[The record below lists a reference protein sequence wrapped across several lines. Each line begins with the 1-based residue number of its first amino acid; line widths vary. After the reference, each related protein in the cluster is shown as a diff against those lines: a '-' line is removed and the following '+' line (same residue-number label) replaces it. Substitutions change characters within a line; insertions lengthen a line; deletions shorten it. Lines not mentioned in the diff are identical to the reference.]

1 MPTPHRRTEGRI
13 FLLSATFVL
22 YYLPSE
28 KDLAKDKKNKYFLVY
43 EMDCYNI
50 CIYIYIYIYIYT
62 YIYIKRS
69 LPDFTCFS
77 LFNFDSWLIH
87 FAK

>member
-28 KDLAKDKKNKYFLVY
+28 KDLAKDKKNKYFLV
-43 EMDCYNI
+43 
-50 CIYIYIYIYIYT
+50 
-62 YIYIKRS
+62 
-69 LPDFTCFS
+69 
-77 LFNFDSWLIH
+77 
-87 FAK
+87 